1 MIMKRAALIV
11 ACALAMGCGTQG
23 EDVERYGEAE
33 SVPKIVRRPAAV
45 MVEGCGLD
53 SWQRSTL
60 ATSATRAVLQE
71 VIFNC
76 PTMRLSGVVDPV
88 DDTARAAMTKDV
100 GDLRAQGYKVK
111 LAVTLGDQ
119 FDRPNP
125 PDRTLAAF
133 QSADWRAKVIANLV
147 PFIAMAD
154 GIEIFLLEVP
164 SSIRTALTT
173 FISELAAVPRGSKSL
188 ALLAPPS
195 VTEPSDIPGGDA
207 FDIPSLSR
215 VVDRIRLMTLDFSCC
230 GAGPGPT
237 IDSGWAVDVARLAQS
252 RSGGAPIDVSF
263 PLYGTD
269 FSDLGERPVTFLEA
283 HATAKYHGIIPQRA
297 LTGTLH
303 FEWREPTTGR
313 RHITWFEDGISTVR
327 ALRSWDDRTLP
338 PNVGIVYYGLGAEEP
353 RLWETIARG
362 LQ

>member
-1 MIMKRAALIV
+1 
-11 ACALAMGCGTQG
+11 
-23 EDVERYGEAE
+23 
-33 SVPKIVRRPAAV
+33 
-45 MVEGCGLD
+45 
-53 SWQRSTL
+53 
-60 ATSATRAVLQE
+60 
-71 VIFNC
+71 
-76 PTMRLSGVVDPV
+76 MRLSGVVDPV
-88 DDTARAAMTKDV
+88 DDTARAAMTKNV
-100 GDLRAQGYKVK
+100 RDLRALGYKVK

-125 PDRTLAAF
+125 PDRVQAAF
-133 QSADWRAKVIANLV
+133 ASADWRAKVIANLQ
-147 PFIAMAD
+147 PFAAMGD
-154 GIEIFLLEVP
+154 GLEIFLLEVP
-164 SSIRTALTT
+164 SSIRSGLTA
-173 FISELAAVPRGSKSL
+173 FMVDLATAYRGKTPL

-207 FDIPSLSR
+207 FDIASIAT

-252 RSGGAPIDVSF
+252 RARSTPVDVSF

-283 HATAKYHGIIPQRA
+283 HATAKYFGIKPERA

-303 FEWREPTTGR
+303 FEWFEPGTGR
-313 RHITWFEDGISTVR
+313 KHITWFEDGQSTVR
-327 ALRSWDDRTLP
+327 ALRAWDDRTLP
-338 PNVGIVYYGLGAEEP
+338 TDVGILYYGLGAEEP

-362 LQ
+362 MQ